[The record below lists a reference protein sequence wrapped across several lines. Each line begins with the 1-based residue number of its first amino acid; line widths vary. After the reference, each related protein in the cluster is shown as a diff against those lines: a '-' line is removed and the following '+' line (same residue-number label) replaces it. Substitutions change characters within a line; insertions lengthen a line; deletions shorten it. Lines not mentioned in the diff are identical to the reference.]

1 MAFRQSPSLKDCF
14 PGSEKM
20 YKEVVHQPTGQ
31 VLKVRL
37 EQRWRRVASTQQHR
51 RVWTAVVHAA
61 LALLLRSNHIPC
73 PPSQVPFRRVQLT
86 NGDTFDLY
94 DTSGPQG
101 VDPRQGLPK
110 LRKDWVARREG
121 GPGMTQMYFAKQASS
136 NCTLHGAACGLLSDL
151 HSWDSL
157 WRCKRISADRSSADQ
172 QIDHNRQVS
181 TASQCISKLLLPCT
195 PAGRHH

>member
-1 MAFRQSPSLKDCF
+1 M
-14 PGSEKM
+14 
-20 YKEVVHQPTGQ
+20 
-31 VLKVRL
+31 
-37 EQRWRRVASTQQHR
+37 RRAHNTIGASG
-51 RVWTAVVHAA
+51 
-61 LALLLRSNHIPC
+61 LLLCMLRWHCCCAQNHIPC

-121 GPGMTQMYFAKQASS
+121 GPGMTQMYFAKQASR
-136 NCTLHGAACGLLSDL
+136 NRTAWVACGLPCGL
-151 HSWDSL
+151 HSWD
-157 WRCKRISADRSSADQ
+157 WVCGCTGISADRSRADQ

-181 TASQCISKLLLPCT
+181 IVGQRRSELLLPCA
-195 PAGRHH
+195 PAGRHY